1 MGTVKTWALLMEM
14 SSYAPFPRSN
24 RVHNPPFLA
33 TDKQLM
39 ATMAIEKGELW
50 TRSKRGTSA
59 QFHFFIS
66 GTHVLTV
73 SITPWR

>member
-1 MGTVKTWALLMEM
+1 MGKVKTWALLMEM
-14 SSYAPFPRSN
+14 SSYAPFPRFC
-24 RVHNPPFLA
+24 RAHNPPFLA

-59 QFHFFIS
+59 
-66 GTHVLTV
+66 
-73 SITPWR
+73 